1 MSNNAG
7 ALILVLEDVEETR
20 DGIEQL
26 LNADGY
32 RIDPARDE
40 EDGVTRAMRERPCL
54 ILVSPGGADAD
65 IIQIAARIGLR
76 AGLMEDIA
84 RKQIASLL
92 TLCPDWDVI

>member
-40 EDGVTRAMRERPCL
+40 EDAVTRAMRERPCL
-54 ILVSPGGADAD
+54 ILVSPGG
-65 IIQIAARIGLR
+65 Q
-76 AGLMEDIA
+76 M
-84 RKQIASLL
+84 L
-92 TLCPDWDVI
+92 TSFK